1 MQKRNDSKNQKKN
14 HPLLPDFSAI
24 SAISAIFPPIHDP
37 PCKGSYNSRRHWNE
51 TSSASLA
58 ITAAHPISPMNC
70 SSDNTQ
76 TLATSRQLSYETTSV
91 SQPLTAVNPLN
102 PIKSQFRHLV
112 NAAVHELSYETTS
125 ASQPLTAVNP
135 LNPIKSQF
143 RHLVNAHEL
152 SSTTQIRNPPG
163 SASPPNAHGPAAI
176 GNIFSRCFKIRMQ
189 LPSPVCLDRCMLRPY
204 NPLVTKFT
212 CFSPCDK
219 VYLDY
224 GGQMDA
230 WGVPFL
236 ICTRRR
242 PCGAWMDRG
251 RGSI

>member
-1 MQKRNDSKNQKKN
+1 M
-14 HPLLPDFSAI
+14 
-24 SAISAIFPPIHDP
+24 
-37 PCKGSYNSRRHWNE
+37 NSRPTLIRH
-51 TSSASLA
+51 SLLRQGPV
-58 ITAAHPISPMNC
+58 TAHPINPMKH

-76 TLATSRQLSYETTSV
+76 TLAISRQLSYETTSV

-102 PIKSQFRHLV
+102 PIKSQFR
-112 NAAVHELSYETTS
+112 
-125 ASQPLTAVNP
+125 Q
-135 LNPIKSQF
+135 
-143 RHLVNAHEL
+143 LVNAHEL
-152 SSTTQIRNPPG
+152 SSTAQMRYPPG
-163 SASPPNAHGPAAI
+163 SASLPNANGPAAI
-176 GNIFSRCFKIRMQ
+176 GNIFSRCFKTTMQ
-189 LPSPVCLDRCMLRPY
+189 LPWPVCLDPCMRRPY

-212 CFSPCDK
+212 CFFPCDK

-242 PCGAWMDRG
+242 PCGAWMDRS

>member
-1 MQKRNDSKNQKKN
+1 MQKHNDSKNQKKKSPAFTRLFR
-14 HPLLPDFSAI
+14 HFRHIP
-24 SAISAIFPPIHDP
+24 AIFPPIHDP

-102 PIKSQFRHLV
+102 PIKSQFRQHATSRQLSYETTSVSQPLTAV
-112 NAAVHELSYETTS
+112 NPLNPIKSQFRQHATSRQLSYETTS

-152 SSTTQIRNPPG
+152 SSNTQMRNPPG
-163 SASPPNAHGPAAI
+163 SASLPDAHWPAGT
-176 GNIFSRCFKIRMQ
+176 GNIFSMCFKIRNAIA
-189 LPSPVCLDRCMLRPY
+189 L
-204 NPLVTKFT
+204 
-212 CFSPCDK
+212 
-219 VYLDY
+219 
-224 GGQMDA
+224 A
-230 WGVPFL
+230 GV
-236 ICTRRR
+236 
-242 PCGAWMDRG
+242 
-251 RGSI
+251 S

>member
-1 MQKRNDSKNQKKN
+1 M
-14 HPLLPDFSAI
+14 
-24 SAISAIFPPIHDP
+24 
-37 PCKGSYNSRRHWNE
+37 NSRPTLIRH
-51 TSSASLA
+51 SLLRQGPV
-58 ITAAHPISPMNC
+58 TAHPINPMKH

-76 TLATSRQLSYETTSV
+76 TLAISRQLSYETTSV

-102 PIKSQFRHLV
+102 PIKSQFR
-112 NAAVHELSYETTS
+112 
-125 ASQPLTAVNP
+125 Q
-135 LNPIKSQF
+135 
-143 RHLVNAHEL
+143 LVNAHEL
-152 SSTTQIRNPPG
+152 SSTAQMRYPPG
-163 SASPPNAHGPAAI
+163 SASLPNANGPAAI
-176 GNIFSRCFKIRMQ
+176 GNIFSRCFKTTMQ
-189 LPSPVCLDRCMLRPY
+189 LPWPVCLDPCMHRPY

-242 PCGAWMDRG
+242 PCGAWMDRS